1 MLLNK
6 IKMIFND
13 DLLHFIFNYLNY
25 SQLNKT
31 ILINKQINKI
41 SNELLSKYINS
52 IIKIQRFY
60 KKKIINWNEIED
72 SSVCQNKNNLIRYYI
87 KYYDVEYFLKFP
99 EFMAD
104 KLNRPILKEYVL
116 NNKTNKLSDVI
127 KFLLLD
133 NISISDI
140 FFTGW

>member
-1 MLLNK
+1 MLNEDNITIILNFLDYKKLHKLKVLNK
-6 IKMIFND
+6 HFNEVIQS
-13 DLLHFIFNYLNY
+13 LIEKYVKNA
-25 SQLNKT
+25 
-31 ILINKQINKI
+31 IL
-41 SNELLSKYINS
+41 
-52 IIKIQRFY
+52 IQRFY
-60 KKKIINWNEIED
+60 KKRIINWNEIED